1 MKKGLLTIIAIS
13 FAFVALPSMAAGNI
27 AAGKDKSAE
36 CAACH
41 GVDGNSTEPSFP
53 KLAGQAESYLYKQ
66 LVDFTSGARESL
78 IMASLV
84 KGITPEDLADIS
96 AYYASMKVKPG
107 SVSTEF
113 VAQGEKLYR
122 GGNKE
127 TGVPACMA
135 CHGPN
140 GAGMPA
146 AKWPA
151 LSGQHAQY
159 TETQLEAFTSGD
171 RSNDPNKMMRDIA
184 ARLSADERQAVSAYI
199 AGLH

>member
-1 MKKGLLTIIAIS
+1 MKKGLLTIIAIG
-13 FAFVALPSMAAGNI
+13 FTFAAGPIIAAGDI

-66 LVDFTSGARESL
+66 LMDFTSGARESL

-84 KGITPEDLADIS
+84 KGLTPQDIADIS

-107 SVSTEF
+107 SVSKTF
-113 VAQGEKLYR
+113 LAQGQKLYR

-199 AGLH
+199 SGLH

>member
-1 MKKGLLTIIAIS
+1 MKKWLMTIITIS
-13 FAFVALPSMAAGNI
+13 FTVVAIPSMAAGDI
-27 AAGKDKSAE
+27 AAGQVKSAQ

-41 GVDGNSTEPSFP
+41 GVDGNSIEPSFP

-66 LVDFTSGARESL
+66 LIDFTSGARESL
-78 IMASLV
+78 IMAPMLM
-84 KGITPEDLADIS
+84 GLTPQDFADIS

-107 SVSTEF
+107 SVDEAFLT
-113 VAQGEKLYR
+113 QGQKLYR

-140 GAGMPA
+140 GSGMPA
-146 AKWPA
+146 AVWPA

-159 TETQLEAFTSGD
+159 TEMQLEAYASGD
-171 RSNDPNKMMRDIA
+171 RNNDSNNMMRDIA
-184 ARLSADERQAVSAYI
+184 VRLSVDERKAVSAYI
-199 AGLH
+199 SGLH

>member
-1 MKKGLLTIIAIS
+1 MKKGLLTFIAIS
-13 FAFVALPSMAAGNI
+13 FAVVALPSMAAGDI
-27 AAGKDKSAE
+27 AAGKVKSME

-66 LVDFTSGARESL
+66 LMDFTSGARESL
-78 IMASLV
+78 IMGPLIS
-84 KGITPEDLADIS
+84 GITPEDLADIS
-96 AYYASMKVKPG
+96 AYYASMTVKPG
-107 SVSTEF
+107 AVSTTYLS
-113 VAQGEKLYR
+113 QGQKLYR

-159 TETQLEAFTSGD
+159 TETQLEAYASGE

-184 ARLSADERQAVSAYI
+184 ARLSAEERQAVSAYI

>member
-1 MKKGLLTIIAIS
+1 MKKGLLTIIAIG
-13 FAFVALPSMAAGNI
+13 FTIAAGPIIAAGDI

-66 LVDFTSGARESL
+66 LMDFTSGARESL

-84 KGITPEDLADIS
+84 KGLTPQDIADIS

-107 SVSTEF
+107 SVSKTF
-113 VAQGEKLYR
+113 LAQGQKLYR

-199 AGLH
+199 SGLH